1 MGKNYGLI
9 ILAVAFTLLAAF
21 FGGLIE
27 KFEPGGNL
35 PTVLAVT
42 VMGAFLL
49 YALLPN
55 EKDSTGKKDAQDSE
69 KTDNPEGGKHDKT
82 QN

>member
-1 MGKNYGLI
+1 MKKKIRLI
-9 ILAVAFTLLAAF
+9 IMAVVYTLVAAF

-35 PTVLAVT
+35 PTVFAVT

-69 KTDNPEGGKHDKT
+69 KTGNPKDGKNDKPQT
-82 QN
+82 

>member
-1 MGKNYGLI
+1 MKKNYGLI
-9 ILAVAFTLLAAF
+9 ILAVGCTLLAAF

-42 VMGAFLL
+42 MMGAFLL
-49 YALLPN
+49 YAVLPN

-69 KTDNPEGGKHDKT
+69 KTDNHEDGKHDKP

>member
-1 MGKNYGLI
+1 MEKNYGLI

-27 KFEPGGNL
+27 SFEPGGNL

-55 EKDSTGKKDAQDSE
+55 EKDSTGKKDVQDSE
-69 KTDNPEGGKHDKT
+69 KTDTPDKPQT
-82 QN
+82 

>member
-27 KFEPGGNL
+27 SFEPGGNL
-35 PTVLAVT
+35 PTVFAIMT
-42 VMGAFLL
+42 RGAFLL
-49 YALLPN
+49 YAVLPN
-55 EKDSTGKKDAQDSE
+55 EKDSTGKKDVQDSE
-69 KTDNPEGGKHDKT
+69 KTDTPDKP
-82 QN
+82 QI

>member
-27 KFEPGGNL
+27 SFEPGGNL
-35 PTVLAVT
+35 PTVFAIMT
-42 VMGAFLL
+42 MGAFLL
-49 YALLPN
+49 YAVLPN
-55 EKDSTGKKDAQDSE
+55 EKDSTGKNDAQDSE
-69 KTDNPEGGKHDKT
+69 KKDNPEDGKNDKPQT
-82 QN
+82 

>member
-27 KFEPGGNL
+27 SFEAGGNL

-55 EKDSTGKKDAQDSE
+55 EKDSTGKNDAQVSE
-69 KTDNPEGGKHDKT
+69 KTGNPKDGKNDKPQT
-82 QN
+82 